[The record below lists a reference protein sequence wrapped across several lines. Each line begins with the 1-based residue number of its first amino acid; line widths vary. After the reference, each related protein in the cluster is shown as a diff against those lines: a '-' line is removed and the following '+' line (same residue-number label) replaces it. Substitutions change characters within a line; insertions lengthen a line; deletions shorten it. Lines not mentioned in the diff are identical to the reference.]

1 MKKYAFIFARG
12 GSKGLKN
19 KNILNFNGL
28 SLLAH
33 TIQFAKKSLL
43 FDKIFVS
50 TEDKKILSIA
60 KKYGAEIIQRPK
72 YLSKDN
78 SPEILSWK
86 HAINFL
92 KKNNDV
98 FDLFISLP
106 TTSPLR
112 SILDVKK
119 CIKKYNKK
127 IDAVITFAKTS
138 RNPCFNMIKINDND
152 FVELVNKTNKL
163 YSRRQDAPNIYDMT
177 TVCYVTNP
185 KYVLK
190 VNNIFEGKIKGVEI
204 PNFRSLDIDSK
215 LDFTITKYIYKF
227 SKKFYESN
235 N

>member
-19 KNILNFNGL
+19 KNILNFNGIP
-28 SLLAH
+28 LLAH
-33 TIQFAKKSLL
+33 TIKFAKKSLL

-50 TEDKKILSIA
+50 SEDKRILSIA
-60 KKYGAEIIQRPK
+60 KKYSAEIIIRPQ
-72 YLSKDN
+72 YLAKDN
-78 SPEILSWK
+78 SPEILSWQ
-86 HAINFL
+86 HAINYL
-92 KKNNDV
+92 KKNNDE
-98 FDLFISLP
+98 FDIFISLH

-112 SILDVKK
+112 SVLDVKK

-127 IDAVITFAKTS
+127 VDAIITYTKTS
-138 RNPCFNMIKINDND
+138 RNPFFNMIKFNGND
-152 FVELVNKTNKL
+152 FIELVNKTNKL
-163 YSRRQDAPNIYDMT
+163 FSRRQDAPIIYDMT

-190 VNNIFEGKIKGVEI
+190 VKNIFEGKIKGVEV
-204 PNFRSLDIDSK
+204 PNYRSFDIDSK
-215 LDFTITKYIYKF
+215 LDFIITKYIYKF

>member
-152 FVELVNKTNKL
+152 K
-163 YSRRQDAPNIYDMT
+163 NI
-177 TVCYVTNP
+177 
-185 KYVLK
+185 L
-190 VNNIFEGKIKGVEI
+190 
-204 PNFRSLDIDSK
+204 
-215 LDFTITKYIYKF
+215 
-227 SKKFYESN
+227 
-235 N
+235 